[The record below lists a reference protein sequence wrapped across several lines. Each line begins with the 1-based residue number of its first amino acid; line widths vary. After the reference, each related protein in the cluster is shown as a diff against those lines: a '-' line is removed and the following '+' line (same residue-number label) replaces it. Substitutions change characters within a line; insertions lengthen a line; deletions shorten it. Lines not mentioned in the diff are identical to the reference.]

1 VSGIIRLTNPI
12 FAGGVTGA
20 PDGEVPHVGMT
31 DGALVRRTLD
41 GDARAFTQLV
51 DRHAAACL
59 RFATRMLGDRADAE
73 DVAQETFLRAYNA
86 LESYDDGLPFRTWL
100 FSILI
105 NRCRTAMSQ
114 RIRRERRIVADS
126 EALERTSLVAGA
138 PQDSIELREELNR
151 AIAALSPE
159 QREAF
164 LLRHIEELSYEEIM
178 AVTGA
183 GQSALKM
190 RVKRACERLREL
202 LTEGVRS

>member
-1 VSGIIRLTNPI
+1 MSAFVRFAEHVLSGH
-12 FAGGVTGA
+12 VTGA
-20 PDGEVPHVGMT
+20 TDGEVPLIGMT

-41 GDARAFTQLV
+41 GDARAFTELV

-59 RFATRMLGDRADAE
+59 RYAARMLGDKSDAE
-73 DVAQETFLRAYNA
+73 DVAQETFLRAFKA
-86 LESYDDGLPFRTWL
+86 LDSYDDRLPFRTWL

-114 RIRRERRIVADS
+114 RMRRDRRVVRDQ
-126 EALERTSLVAGA
+126 EALERSSVEPG
-138 PQDSIELREELNR
+138 QDAVELREELNW

-183 GQSALKM
+183 GMSALKM
-190 RVKRACERLREL
+190 RVKRACERLQQL
-202 LTEGVRS
+202 LTEGVRR

>member
-1 VSGIIRLTNPI
+1 MSGIIRLTNPI

-20 PDGEVPHVGMT
+20 PDGQVPLVGMT

-41 GDARAFTQLV
+41 GDARAFTELV

>member
-1 VSGIIRLTNPI
+1 MSGVGRLAKQV
-12 FAGGVTGA
+12 FSGRVTGSS
-20 PDGEVPHVGMT
+20 DGEVPLIGMT

-41 GDARAFTQLV
+41 GDARAFTELV

-59 RFATRMLGDRADAE
+59 RFAARMLGDKSDAE
-73 DVAQETFLRAYNA
+73 DVAQEAFLRAYKA
-86 LESYDDGLPFRTWL
+86 LDSYDDQLPFRTWL

-114 RIRRERRIVADS
+114 RMRRERRVVFDS
-126 EALERTSLVAGA
+126 DALERSSVEPA
-138 PQDSIELREELNR
+138 QESVELREELNW

-183 GQSALKM
+183 GMSALKM
-190 RVKRACERLREL
+190 RVKRACERLQQL
-202 LTEGVRS
+202 LTEGVRR

>member
-1 VSGIIRLTNPI
+1 M

-20 PDGEVPHVGMT
+20 PDGEVPLVGMT

-41 GDARAFTQLV
+41 GDARAFTELV

-202 LTEGVRS
+202 LAEGVRS

>member
-1 VSGIIRLTNPI
+1 MSGIIRLTNPI

-20 PDGEVPHVGMT
+20 PDGEVPLVGMT

-41 GDARAFTQLV
+41 GDARAFTELV

>member
-1 VSGIIRLTNPI
+1 M

-20 PDGEVPHVGMT
+20 ADGEVPLVGMT

-41 GDARAFTQLV
+41 GDARAFTELV

>member
-20 PDGEVPHVGMT
+20 PDGEVPLVGMT

-41 GDARAFTQLV
+41 GDARAFTELV

>member
-1 VSGIIRLTNPI
+1 VSEVIRPSLPI
-12 FAGGVTGA
+12 FSAGVTGA
-20 PDGEVPHVGMT
+20 THAEVPLIGMT
-31 DGALVRRTLD
+31 DGALVKRTLE
-41 GDARAFTQLV
+41 GDARAFTELV

-59 RFATRMLGDRADAE
+59 RFAARMLGDRADAE
-73 DVAQETFLRAYNA
+73 DVAQETFLRAYKA
-86 LESYDDGLPFRTWL
+86 LEHYDAAQPFRTWL

-114 RIRRERRIVADS
+114 RMRRERRLVLDNDALA
-126 EALERTSLVAGA
+126 EASLDA
-138 PQDSIELREELNR
+138 PQATLELRDELNR

-183 GQSALKM
+183 GMSALKM
-190 RVKRACERLREL
+190 RVKRACERLQQL
-202 LTEGVRS
+202 LGDGVRQ

>member
-1 VSGIIRLTNPI
+1 
-12 FAGGVTGA
+12 
-20 PDGEVPHVGMT
+20 
-31 DGALVRRTLD
+31 
-41 GDARAFTQLV
+41 
-51 DRHAAACL
+51 
-59 RFATRMLGDRADAE
+59 MLGDRADAE

>member
-1 VSGIIRLTNPI
+1 
-12 FAGGVTGA
+12 
-20 PDGEVPHVGMT
+20 
-31 DGALVRRTLD
+31 
-41 GDARAFTQLV
+41 
-51 DRHAAACL
+51 
-59 RFATRMLGDRADAE
+59 
-73 DVAQETFLRAYNA
+73 
-86 LESYDDGLPFRTWL
+86 
-100 FSILI
+100 
-105 NRCRTAMSQ
+105 MSQ